1 MTYSRS
7 AKVPRGGGSCRE
19 MVKMHKRGR
28 ENLEKKPLFFTGKL
42 CYNIVHSKIAGGI
55 AFTREFRMNFT

>member
-1 MTYSRS
+1 MTDSRS

-42 CYNIVHSKIAGGI
+42 CYNIVHSKIVGGV
-55 AFTREFRMNFT
+55 ASACKFRMNFT